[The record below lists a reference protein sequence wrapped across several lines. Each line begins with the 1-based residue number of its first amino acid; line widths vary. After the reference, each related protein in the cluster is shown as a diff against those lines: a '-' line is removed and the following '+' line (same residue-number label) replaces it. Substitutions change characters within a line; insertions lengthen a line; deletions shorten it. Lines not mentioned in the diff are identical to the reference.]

1 VLARRQTDAPID
13 SHGFG
18 PGQIGLFLRLVLDAG
33 VSLRGA
39 SRVLAT
45 IGEFFGSELPVPC
58 WTTGRLWLLRMGHAM
73 LTADLVESDDWAWLI
88 DHSVQIGQEKCL
100 VILGI
105 RLSDLPRHGQSLGH
119 EDMELIELMPARSW
133 TRAEVDRA
141 LEKAISRTGRAP
153 RVIVDDHGADLTG
166 GVALFQRRH
175 PETMEIYDAKHKAA
189 CLLKGRLEKNPR
201 WQQFQAGVGQT
212 RCAVQQTEL
221 AFLAPSAPKPKA
233 RFMNLGPQLAWAKQA
248 LAILRQPPSSVLQS
262 VSIRRLRE
270 KLGWIEAFAGEVTEW
285 SQWQQVV
292 DLAVALVNEQGIY
305 RGAAALLSRQLS
317 QLDALG
323 DSAKQLAGELVEFVR
338 SQECRTRRGERFPGS
353 TEVLESCF
361 GKFKQLEKQQS
372 RGGFTQL
379 LLGFGALLAK
389 VTTATVREAMQA
401 SRTADIRTWAKQTLG
416 VTVFARRKLAF
427 SGATK
432 IG

>member
-1 VLARRQTDAPID
+1 VLTHHPVDRPID

-18 PGQIGLFLRLVLDAG
+18 PESIGLFLRLVLVAG

-45 IGEFFGSELPVPC
+45 ISEFLGLELRVPC

-73 LTADLVESDDWAWLI
+73 LTADLVESDDWAWLV

-100 VILGI
+100 VIVGI
-105 RLSDLPRHGQSLGH
+105 RLIDLPRRGQSLRH
-119 EDMELIELMPARSW
+119 EDLELIELMPAKSW

-141 LEKAISRTGRAP
+141 LEEAIRRTGRAP
-153 RVIVDDHGADLTG
+153 RVIVNDHGVDLAG
-166 GVALFQRRH
+166 GVALFQQRH
-175 PETMEIYDAKHKAA
+175 PETVEIYDTKHKAA
-189 CLLKGRLEKNPR
+189 CLLKGRLERDPR
-201 WQQFQAGVGQT
+201 WQEFQSGVGQT

-221 AFLAPSAPKPKA
+221 AFLRPPAPKPKA
-233 RFMNLGPQLAWAKQA
+233 RFMNLGPQLAWAKRV
-248 LAILRQPPSSVLQS
+248 LAILRQTPPMVLQS
-262 VSIRRLRE
+262 VCARRLRD
-270 KLGWIEAFAGEVTEW
+270 KLGWIEAFAGDVNEW

-292 DLAVALVNEQGIY
+292 DVAVSLVNEQGIY
-305 RGAAALLSRQLS
+305 RGVADLLGQ
-317 QLDALG
+317 QFGQMDALD
-323 DSAKQLAGELVEFVR
+323 DSAKDLAMELAQFVR
-338 SQECRTRRGERFPGS
+338 SQECRTRAGERFPGS

-379 LLGFGALLAK
+379 LLGFGALLATL
-389 VTTATVREAMQA
+389 TTTTVREALQA
-401 SRTADIRTWAKQTLG
+401 SRTADIRTWARERLG
-416 VTVFARRKLAF
+416 VTVFAQRKLAF
-427 SGATK
+427 AGATE